1 MLVMKILLVILL
13 FIILAIFLYAAYEP
27 QKEKSPR

>member
-1 MLVMKILLVILL
+1 MLVMKILLVLLAIL
-13 FIILAIFLYAAYEP
+13 IMAIFLYAAYEP